1 MTLSKMLTF
10 LIRKFGGQK
19 TVGQCVQR
27 AKRKN
32 CRSRI
37 LYPVKLF
44 FKSEGVIKTFLAK
57 KKKKPGSSFTLD
69 LVWKKCSRVSLQGKM
84 KEEIDSKSKPYGEVK
99 ISVKIRINRQL

>member
-57 KKKKPGSSFTLD
+57 KKKAREFIYTRPCL
-69 LVWKKCSRVSLQGKM
+69 
-84 KEEIDSKSKPYGEVK
+84 EEMLKGVPA
-99 ISVKIRINRQL
+99 R